1 MQRDLS
7 GRQGFRFPLKLIS
20 FSIAL
25 MYTDNYQSIRL
36 TSGNPELIGGVV
48 NMLKIFRKR
57 RNVFIHLLHQQATLA
72 LEGVEL
78 LKAYLSY
85 PAKSLADEL
94 TAKEQEADEA
104 RRILIDELN
113 RTFITP
119 FDREDI
125 FALSRAIDDII
136 DYAYS
141 TMSEIVILKV
151 DPTEYMVRIC
161 SLLRDAA
168 FELKTAIE
176 RLQDHPGVASEH
188 AQRAKA
194 LENRV
199 ETVYREALA
208 DMFQDADD
216 VKSLVKIM
224 KLREVYRHLSN
235 AADRGD
241 EAANV
246 LADIIVKTT

>member
-1 MQRDLS
+1 
-7 GRQGFRFPLKLIS
+7 
-20 FSIAL
+20 
-25 MYTDNYQSIRL
+25 
-36 TSGNPELIGGVV
+36 
-48 NMLKIFRKR
+48 MLKIFNKR
-57 RNVFIHLLHQQATLA
+57 RNVFIQLMHEQTRLV
-72 LEGVEL
+72 LEGMDL
-78 LKAYLSY
+78 LKNYLTN
-85 PAKSLADEL
+85 PAKATADEL
-94 TAKEQEADEA
+94 TAKEKEADES

-125 FALSRAIDDII
+125 FALSRAIDDVL
-136 DYAYS
+136 DYGYS
-141 TMSEIVILKV
+141 TMTEIVILKV
-151 DPTEYMVRIC
+151 EPTEYMIRIC

-168 FELKTAIE
+168 FELMKAME
-176 RLQDHPGVASEH
+176 HLQDHPAVAAEH

-208 DMFQDADD
+208 DMFIETDD
-216 VKSLVKIM
+216 VHTLVNIL

>member
-1 MQRDLS
+1 MRNFFKK
-7 GRQGFRFPLKLIS
+7 RQ
-20 FSIAL
+20 
-25 MYTDNYQSIRL
+25 
-36 TSGNPELIGGVV
+36 
-48 NMLKIFRKR
+48 
-57 RNVFIHLLHQQATLA
+57 NVFIKLIQEQAALT
-72 LEGVEL
+72 LEGMEA
-78 LKAYLSY
+78 LKAYMTGED
-85 PAKSLADEL
+85 PAAASNLN
-94 TAKEQEADEA
+94 TKEKEADEA

-113 RTFITP
+113 KTFITP

-125 FALSRAIDDII
+125 FALSRTIDDVL

-141 TMSEIVILKV
+141 TMTEMEILKV
-151 DPTEYMVRIC
+151 EPTPYMQRMA

-168 FELKTAIE
+168 YELSMAVN
-176 RLQDHPGVASEH
+176 RLEEHPGVSNDH

-199 ETVYREALA
+199 EDVYREALA
-208 DMFQDADD
+208 DLFSGVEDIKHV
-216 VKSLVKIM
+216 VKML

-246 LADIIVKTT
+246 IANIVVKIA